1 MRMFREVVCEGL
13 KASSWVN
20 PCTPDLCII
29 VEVLINIRP
38 IVFTS

>member
-13 KASSWVN
+13 KASSSVN
-20 PCTPDLCII
+20 PCTPNLCII
-29 VEVLINIRP
+29 VVLISSRP